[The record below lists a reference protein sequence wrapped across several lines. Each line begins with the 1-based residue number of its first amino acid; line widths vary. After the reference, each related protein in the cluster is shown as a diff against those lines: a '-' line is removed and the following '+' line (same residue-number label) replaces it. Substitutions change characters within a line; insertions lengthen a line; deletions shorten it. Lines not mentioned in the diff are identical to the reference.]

1 MANMPNPNMRDDILY
16 REELHCLL
24 ALLNQAMDSEPFRAT
39 GNPGV
44 RRALLGLGHL
54 HEKLS
59 AMLEAAPRAPSAG
72 APAGGG

>member
-1 MANMPNPNMRDDILY
+1 MPNPNMRDDILY

-39 GNPGV
+39 GNPFV
-44 RRALLGLGHL
+44 RRALCHL

-59 AMLEAAPRAPSAG
+59 AMLEVAPRAPSAS